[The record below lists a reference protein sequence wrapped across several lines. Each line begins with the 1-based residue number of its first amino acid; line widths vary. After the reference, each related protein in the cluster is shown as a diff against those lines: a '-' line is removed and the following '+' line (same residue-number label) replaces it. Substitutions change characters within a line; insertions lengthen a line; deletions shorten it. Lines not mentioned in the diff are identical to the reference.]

1 MRKGEAK
8 MRHTYRKLYATA
20 FAVSWLLFAL
30 TMGAVELQG
39 GKGTKL
45 ELIKIY
51 CQAKKDS
58 SIKLMLRKEPIEVI
72 AKGQAVLEWSQGKI
86 WSEMITARLLRKEV
100 KAKETLGTVVDAEA
114 VGNVRLEMDLETEEG
129 QKAHVTGSC
138 KRLQIDPKESL
149 LIMTGS
155 PQITVRGISP
165 EISQALGK
173 AGKIVMWL
181 ETGEL
186 LFEPGDEDVFP
197 EVNVQVERKPA
208 TKEGAEKK

>member
-1 MRKGEAK
+1 
-8 MRHTYRKLYATA
+8 
-20 FAVSWLLFAL
+20 
-30 TMGAVELQG
+30 MGAVELQG

-51 CQAKKDS
+51 CQAKQAS

-86 WSEMITARLLRKEV
+86 WSEMITARLARKNTKV
-100 KAKETLGTVVDAEA
+100 KDTIGAIIDAEA
-114 VGNVRLEMDLETEEG
+114 VGNVKLEMDLETEDG

-155 PQITVRGISP
+155 PQITVRGVSP

-186 LFEPGDEDVFP
+186 LFEPGEEDVLP

-208 TKEGAEKK
+208 TKEGTEKK